1 VIPQSVLQAGDHA
14 VMAEGAMRGLPALV
28 KQVLPGGE
36 RVKILMELMGT
47 AVEAEVPME
56 SLEPAA

>member
-1 VIPQSVLQAGDHA
+1 VIT
-14 VMAEGAMRGLPALV
+14 
-28 KQVLPGGE
+28 QVLPGGE

-56 SLEPAA
+56 ALEPAA